1 MYPRKSYGT
10 SKIDS
15 LHKNDEK
22 REFCIKIGKFKNII
36 EIILQVSRAN
46 EVAQFPSEDPN
57 FHLVYNS
64 SNLGFFV
71 CPHGSSLWG
80 GGYRF
85 ALERHSASNSCIQ
98 GMRRQFL
105 LCKQRPHVRQP
116 PTNTLFGGVIASKE
130 DAR

>member
-1 MYPRKSYGT
+1 MYARKSYGT

-46 EVAQFPSEDPN
+46 EVAQFPSKDPN

-71 CPHGSSLWG
+71 CPHGSSLCMAG
-80 GGYRF
+80 LSQKKIF
-85 ALERHSASNSCIQ
+85 VVVQ
-98 GMRRQFL
+98 TF
-105 LCKQRPHVRQP
+105 
-116 PTNTLFGGVIASKE
+116 
-130 DAR
+130 